1 MTSILTPILALVVW
15 TLIVWIWMYL
25 TRIPA
30 MKAAKIEPQEAAH
43 PGSLDVL
50 PSNIRAIADN
60 YNHLHEQP
68 TVFYALVVYSHLAG
82 TAGGWMIDLAWGYV
96 ALRIVHSIAQNVL
109 QNVTVRFSIFFLSSF
124 VLIAM
129 AVMNVM
135 ALL

>member
-1 MTSILTPILALVVW
+1 MTSILTPILALIVW
-15 TLIVWIWMYL
+15 TLIVWLWMYL

-30 MKAAKIEPQEAAH
+30 MKAAKIEPQAAAH
-43 PGSLDVL
+43 PGSLNVL

-68 TVFYALVVYSHLAG
+68 TIFYALAVYSHLAG
-82 TAGGWMIDLAWGYV
+82 TASGWMIDLAWGYV
-96 ALRIVHSIAQNVL
+96 ALRILHSVAQNIL
-109 QNVTVRFSIFFLSSF
+109 QNVTVRFSLFFLTAL

-129 AVMNVM
+129 AAMNVV